1 MKDFKKYFIVLL
13 ITAGLFAVAWSA
25 SEYFNDQKIA
35 EIQKAQDQAT
45 VDVMSSETQFDLL
58 EEQSCQDIGNNYLA
72 QEISDLA
79 DKISYAEQNIN
90 DQTQIAL
97 LKQQYSVLE
106 VKDFLLN
113 KQISARCK
121 TPIATI
127 LYFYKT
133 DNTCADCTKQG
144 YVLDALRQN
153 YPQIRV
159 YSFDAGLDS
168 STIRALLTIYK
179 VPDNLPALII
189 NGKTK
194 SGFMSMDDITKLLP
208 KTVINPVTPKA
219 TTSTPAVTSKKQVI
233 PTSQT
238 SQ

>member
-1 MKDFKKYFIVLL
+1 MKRFQKYFIVLL
-13 ITAGLFAVAWSA
+13 ITAGIFAAAWFA
-25 SEYFNDQKIA
+25 SEYFNNQKIA
-35 EIQKAQDQAT
+35 DIQRAQDQAT

-58 EEQSCQDIGNNYLA
+58 SEQSCQDIGNNLLS

-90 DQTQIAL
+90 DQSQISL

-106 VKDFLLN
+106 VKDFLLT

-121 TPIATI
+121 TPVATI
-127 LYFYKT
+127 LYFYKI
-133 DNTCADCTKQG
+133 DNSCSDCTKQG

-168 STIRALLTIYK
+168 STIRALLSIYK
-179 VPDNLPALII
+179 IQTTTLPALVI
-189 NGKTK
+189 NGKTE
-194 SGFMSMDDITKLLP
+194 SGFMSMDDIDKLLP
-208 KTVINPVTPKA
+208 AAILKQA
-219 TTSTPAVTSKKQVI
+219 QTTSASTTQ
-233 PTSQT
+233 
-238 SQ
+238 

>member
-1 MKDFKKYFIVLL
+1 MKKFKKYFIVLL
-13 ITAGLFAVAWSA
+13 ITAAIFAIAWFA
-25 SEYFNDQKIA
+25 SDYFNDQKIA
-35 EIQKAQDQAT
+35 QIQRAQDQAT

-58 EEQSCQDIGNNYLA
+58 EAQSCQDIGNNYLS

-90 DQTQIAL
+90 DQTQISL
-97 LKQQYSVLE
+97 LKQQYTVLE

-121 TPIATI
+121 TPTATI

-133 DNTCADCTKQG
+133 DNSCSDCTRQG
-144 YVLDALRQN
+144 YVLDALRQS
-153 YPQIRV
+153 YPQIRI

-179 VPDNLPALII
+179 IPTDTLPALVV
-189 NGKTK
+189 NGKTE
-194 SGFMSMDDITKLLP
+194 SGFMSMSDITKVLP
-208 KTVINPVTPKA
+208 ASIIKPPVTSPVSSKQSPS
-219 TTSTPAVTSKKQVI
+219 TSNR
-233 PTSQT
+233 
-238 SQ
+238 